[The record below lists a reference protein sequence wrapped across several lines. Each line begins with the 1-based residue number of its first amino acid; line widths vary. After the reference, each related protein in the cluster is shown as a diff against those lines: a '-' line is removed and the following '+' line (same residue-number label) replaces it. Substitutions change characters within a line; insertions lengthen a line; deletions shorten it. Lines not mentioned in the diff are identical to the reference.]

1 MINILL
7 TGANGFLGSHILR
20 DLLLNYESKI
30 YCIVRGK
37 DESLAINRLNNSI
50 KHYFGDKEYFDKFK
64 EVVVI
69 NGDIGTDTFS
79 LNVECYDELKN
90 NIDIVINSAGL
101 TKHYGIYDDFY
112 NANVKTVE
120 NLIKFCKEGK
130 NKKMYHISTMSVSG
144 QFLCENTIKEEKVF
158 DEKSLFIGQDI
169 ESNVYIK
176 SKYIGEERVFNFF
189 EESGAGTIIR
199 VGNLTCRYEDGKR
212 QLDVYNNAFTNRFV
226 AFANIGYVPKHIENL
241 SVEFSPVDLTSK
253 AIVLAIKNN
262 VKCKMLHIYNNN
274 YIKLKNVLKEIKV
287 LDGLEF
293 MKTLKQE
300 MVSNPNIKTYL
311 PYIINDLNSQDG
323 GYKTNIINNNDF
335 SNKILQEFGFIWPQV
350 DDTYIGYFI
359 KTLKQEEIENV

>member
-112 NANVKTVE
+112 NAK
-120 NLIKFCKEGK
+120 
-130 NKKMYHISTMSVSG
+130 
-144 QFLCENTIKEEKVF
+144 
-158 DEKSLFIGQDI
+158 
-169 ESNVYIK
+169 
-176 SKYIGEERVFNFF
+176 
-189 EESGAGTIIR
+189 
-199 VGNLTCRYEDGKR
+199 
-212 QLDVYNNAFTNRFV
+212 
-226 AFANIGYVPKHIENL
+226 
-241 SVEFSPVDLTSK
+241 
-253 AIVLAIKNN
+253 
-262 VKCKMLHIYNNN
+262 
-274 YIKLKNVLKEIKV
+274 
-287 LDGLEF
+287 
-293 MKTLKQE
+293 
-300 MVSNPNIKTYL
+300 
-311 PYIINDLNSQDG
+311 PYRA
-323 GYKTNIINNNDF
+323 
-335 SNKILQEFGFIWPQV
+335 
-350 DDTYIGYFI
+350 
-359 KTLKQEEIENV
+359 